1 MESCKPCS
9 RSSGLSLDGIV
20 KGWTPEP
27 PRIVACNAVALRS
40 AADVLHEVLMAK
52 TAGMGFD
59 KITDM
64 IHFYPPYGDVV
75 KRPSAYFYGNKLR
88 SSFFIKLLR
97 RLNGSS

>member
-1 MESCKPCS
+1 
-9 RSSGLSLDGIV
+9 
-20 KGWTPEP
+20 
-27 PRIVACNAVALRS
+27 
-40 AADVLHEVLMAK
+40 
-52 TAGMGFD
+52 MGFD